1 MDSKSG
7 NGETYVIDLAC
18 CDIPKHVMKAAR
30 KRSSNYQPEGSA
42 GRFNVVYLLT
52 YFLATLDDANAHI
65 VPAIMQ
71 LNHST
76 VNAPFCAALGMAK
89 YGIPDKRYYCPQM
102 IGKPLPTYQGPEAT
116 STMVYDWKQITKPI
130 PKMGDIVIFAGEL
143 LAQMVCTQMPMTALG
158 SLAVIDNPISLL
170 ESLDQLAASCIPLV
184 SLRSVG
190 VLRTEFATLD
200 YDPEDTLLEFVRK
213 LRSIVCRLRC
223 ECLALPPPQQSPGPS
238 YRRVLEK
245 VVTSLEGWAS
255 PKLLLLQ
262 VLAKR
267 QRGHHQDAC

>member
-1 MDSKSG
+1 MFD
-7 NGETYVIDLAC
+7 NGEPPYVIDLEC
-18 CDIPKHVMKAAR
+18 CDMPLHVKKQA
-30 KRSSNYQPEGSA
+30 KKSSIRYQTEGPA

-52 YFLATLDDANAHI
+52 YFLATLDSANANI

-76 VNAPFCAALGMAK
+76 INAPFCAALGMTK
-89 YGIPDKRYYCPQM
+89 YGIPTRHYYCPHV
-102 IGKPLPTYQGPEAT
+102 IGKPLPTYQGPTAT
-116 STMVYDWKQITKPI
+116 STVVYDWQRITKPI

-143 LAQMVCTQMPMTALG
+143 LAQMVCTQMPTTALG
-158 SLAVIDNPISLL
+158 SLAVIDNPIALL

-238 YRRVLEK
+238 TTIHEAFASRRRAGIVLED
-245 VVTSLEGWAS
+245 VAEDPAT
-255 PKLLLLQ
+255 
-262 VLAKR
+262 
-267 QRGHHQDAC
+267 

>member
-76 VNAPFCAALGMAK
+76 VNAPFCAALGMA
-89 YGIPDKRYYCPQM
+89 IRWKRM
-102 IGKPLPTYQGPEAT
+102 K
-116 STMVYDWKQITKPI
+116 
-130 PKMGDIVIFAGEL
+130 
-143 LAQMVCTQMPMTALG
+143 
-158 SLAVIDNPISLL
+158 
-170 ESLDQLAASCIPLV
+170 
-184 SLRSVG
+184 
-190 VLRTEFATLD
+190 
-200 YDPEDTLLEFVRK
+200 
-213 LRSIVCRLRC
+213 
-223 ECLALPPPQQSPGPS
+223 
-238 YRRVLEK
+238 
-245 VVTSLEGWAS
+245 
-255 PKLLLLQ
+255 
-262 VLAKR
+262 
-267 QRGHHQDAC
+267 